1 MPQLILLMSNPE
13 KNLIQQL
20 NKLCDNIDKELES
33 SNLDEAVD
41 KFIEWQNM
49 TPKQRIDQ
57 FAKRYEQ
64 YKKLMNT

>member
-64 YKKLMNT
+64 YKKLTNT

>member
-1 MPQLILLMSNPE
+1 MSNPE

>member
-1 MPQLILLMSNPE
+1 MSKTEN
-13 KNLIQQL
+13 KLIQQL

>member
-1 MPQLILLMSNPE
+1 MSKTENKLIE
-13 KNLIQQL
+13 QL